1 MSVDNKI
8 ENLLPKSQRGLT
20 ADFGIEIEIEGTNL
34 KEDTSLIW
42 RREEDGSLRGGRE
55 YVLNKPV
62 SEDNLRFRLEHL
74 NNLLKTNKSTIRDS
88 DRTGIHIHLNM
99 QQSTFYELLMMS
111 CCYYIIEEALV
122 DLCARS

>member
-74 NNLLKTNKSTIRDS
+74 NNLLKTNKSTIRA
-88 DRTGIHIHLNM
+88 
-99 QQSTFYELLMMS
+99 F
-111 CCYYIIEEALV
+111 
-122 DLCARS
+122 